1 MKSRIL
7 EILFGDAAIREYATI
22 TVNDEIRE
30 KVYLKI
36 DSSIAD
42 ISQNHWL
49 LCLDPIV
56 FGIWTENGKD
66 IPPIDEKRGY
76 KMYFTDSAT
85 NNNGNINAKA
95 VADLTLD
102 FFDRIDEKDGSL
114 TLLKLR
120 KCRIHHLNFIKTRLI
135 FLKFY
140 KKPQLSF
147 AKLKSFVSAY
157 SYPRRVRVISFKQGD
172 YYNIFPMD
180 LLGDIRQSNK
190 YVFGLRHTNTTL
202 SKIIETKK
210 MVVSEVP
217 FEYKDVIY
225 KLGSHHSTS
234 PPSVALL
241 PFKVIASKKFGFYV
255 PEWANSY
262 KEIRI
267 LKTINLG
274 SHMLLWGA
282 VQHECALKISTGHL
296 FHIHYLLYLYQKR
309 KGTVYPAV

>member
-1 MKSRIL
+1 MKSRFL

-22 TVNDEIRE
+22 TINDEIKER
-30 KVYLKI
+30 VYLKMGATI
-36 DSSIAD
+36 ID

-56 FGIWTENGKD
+56 FGIWVENGKD
-66 IPPIDEKRGY
+66 VLQIDRKSGY
-76 KMYFTDSAT
+76 EMYFTDSAA
-85 NNNGNINAKA
+85 NGNGNINAKA

-180 LLGDIRQSNK
+180 LLGDIRQSNR

-210 MVVSEVP
+210 IVVSEVP

-225 KLGSHHSTS
+225 QLGSHHGAS
-234 PPSVALL
+234 PPPMELL
-241 PFKVIASKKFGFYV
+241 PFKVITSKNFGFYV
-255 PEWANSY
+255 PEWADGY

-274 SHMLLWGA
+274 SHMLLWGE
-282 VQHECALKISTGHL
+282 VLDECTLKSSTGHL

-309 KGTVYPAV
+309 KGTVYRAV